1 MVDPVELRELAE
13 GVARRAGALLGGA
26 LGLVRAE
33 VATKS
38 TLTDMVTEMDRASE
52 ALIVEGLLGAR
63 PDDGMLGEEGT
74 DVAGTSGVRWIVDPL
89 DGTTNYLY
97 ELPGFTV
104 SIAAELDGAVVAGVA
119 TKWSPTDRGTEMGRG
134 SEALI
139 VEGLLGGRPDDG
151 MLGEEGTGVAGTSGV
166 RWIVDPLDGTT
177 NYLYELPGFNGS
189 IAAELDGAVVA
200 GVVLDV
206 VRNELFAA
214 TLGGGATRDGEPIST
229 SSADQLAAPLIATG
243 FSYEAD
249 RRGARA
255 EAAVNVLPE
264 VRDIRRFGA
273 AAVDLCSVAC
283 GRVDGYYERGLAP
296 WDLAAGG
303 LIASEAGAVRSEEH
317 TSELQ
322 SLMRIS
328 YAVC

>member
-1 MVDPVELRELAE
+1 MVSDTIRRAPVASAHGPPRGAEGAGGGRGTAGRSAARWAPGGVAVGSCGPLGPPRVEGWQTACEAHRERRRMVDPGELRERAE
-13 GVARRAGALLGGA
+13 GVARRGGALLGGA

-52 ALIVEGLLGAR
+52 AVIVEGLLGAR
-63 PDDGMLGEEGT
+63 PYDGMLGEEGT

-97 ELPGFTV
+97 ELPGFNV
-104 SIAAELDGAVVAGVA
+104 
-119 TKWSPTDRGTEMGRG
+119 
-134 SEALI
+134 
-139 VEGLLGGRPDDG
+139 
-151 MLGEEGTGVAGTSGV
+151 
-166 RWIVDPLDGTT
+166 
-177 NYLYELPGFNGS
+177 S

-229 SSADQLAAPLIATG
+229 SDADQLAASLIATG

-249 RRGARA
+249 RR
-255 EAAVNVLPE
+255 
-264 VRDIRRFGA
+264 
-273 AAVDLCSVAC
+273 
-283 GRVDGYYERGLAP
+283 
-296 WDLAAGG
+296 
-303 LIASEAGAVRSEEH
+303 RSEEH

-322 SLMRIS
+322 SLMRNS
-328 YAVC
+328 YAVFRLK